1 MKGIYILMLAFF
13 SLACNNDSF
22 SKAEDAEEAGTEFIR
37 ACLDGNFKK
46 ADFYLYEDANGM
58 NAAYLEQQK
67 KNYNQMPEEDKINYK
82 QAGIR
87 ALQVEAVNDS
97 TVNYIYTNS
106 YKPTDTTTIKIV
118 KVNDEWLV
126 DLKDIH

>member
-1 MKGIYILMLAFF
+1 MIPLLFCV
-13 SLACNNDSF
+13 ACNNDSY
-22 SKAEDAEEAGTEFIR
+22 SKAEDAEEAGREFIR

-46 ADFYLYEDANGM
+46 ADFYLYEDPNGM
-58 NAAYLEQQK
+58 NTAYLDQQK

-82 QAGIR
+82 QASIR
-87 ALQVEAVNDS
+87 ALQIKALNDS
-97 TVNYIYTNS
+97 IVNYIYTNS